1 MPESTSTISPSV
13 VCNLERA
20 QWEKNA
26 SFSLDSIAFD
36 AHPGDL
42 ICVVGPVGA
51 GKSSLLQTLT
61 GEIAFFD
68 GHVRLHG
75 SFCYVPQESWIFSS
89 TIKNNILFGKD
100 YDSQLFQRVVQATAL
115 DSDFAQLPHGE
126 NTLVGDQGAMLSG
139 CLFQVFGVVA
149 LVVWLHP
156 WSIVPALI
164 SAGGLL
170 FVRYRFASTS
180 RDLKRLEGI
189 TRSPVYSHLTSTIHG
204 LKVVRSYRAEDVWST
219 KFLAHLDNN
228 TRANHLIIATNRW
241 AAVRFDWVA
250 LMFVGL
256 VTLLAMI
263 LRVTEYHNFSPAE
276 IALVLSYSLSLMVL
290 LQWTIRQSVVIET
303 QMTSVERVLDY
314 CSLDQEPPAQVP
326 HDCRPPASWPSHGEI
341 VFDNVSMRHS
351 TEIYL
356 PLDLRHISMTIRAS
370 EKVGIVGRTGAG
382 KSSLIQTLFRMGTLV
397 DGKIKID
404 NIDITSVGLDD
415 VRRCISI
422 IPQDPV
428 LFTGTMR
435 SNLDPFG
442 DYSDE
447 EIWHA
452 LEQVFC

>member
-1 MPESTSTISPSV
+1 
-13 VCNLERA
+13 
-20 QWEKNA
+20 
-26 SFSLDSIAFD
+26 
-36 AHPGDL
+36 
-42 ICVVGPVGA
+42 
-51 GKSSLLQTLT
+51 
-61 GEIAFFD
+61 
-68 GHVRLHG
+68 
-75 SFCYVPQESWIFSS
+75 
-89 TIKNNILFGKD
+89 
-100 YDSQLFQRVVQATAL
+100 
-115 DSDFAQLPHGE
+115 
-126 NTLVGDQGAMLSG
+126 
-139 CLFQVFGVVA
+139 
-149 LVVWLHP
+149 
-156 WSIVPALI
+156 
-164 SAGGLL
+164 
-170 FVRYRFASTS
+170 
-180 RDLKRLEGI
+180 
-189 TRSPVYSHLTSTIHG
+189 
-204 LKVVRSYRAEDVWST
+204 
-219 KFLAHLDNN
+219 
-228 TRANHLIIATNRW
+228 
-241 AAVRFDWVA
+241 
-250 LMFVGL
+250 
-256 VTLLAMI
+256 
-263 LRVTEYHNFSPAE
+263 
-276 IALVLSYSLSLMVL
+276 
-290 LQWTIRQSVVIET
+290 
-303 QMTSVERVLDY
+303 MTSVERVLDY

-326 HDCRPPASWPSHGEI
+326 HDCRPPPSWPSHGEI